1 MLAFVRVAVVKVSSS
16 QGLKVFTS
24 LETNCKS
31 FILSVANCLLLLKIS
46 NNSRRSQCFKM
57 SKMSYPFSQP
67 SLELVCW
74 IFSMKITTP
83 LKKRS
88 KYHLLKY

>member
-24 LETNCKS
+24 METNCKS

-57 SKMSYPFSQP
+57 SYPFSQP

-83 LKKRS
+83 LKKCS